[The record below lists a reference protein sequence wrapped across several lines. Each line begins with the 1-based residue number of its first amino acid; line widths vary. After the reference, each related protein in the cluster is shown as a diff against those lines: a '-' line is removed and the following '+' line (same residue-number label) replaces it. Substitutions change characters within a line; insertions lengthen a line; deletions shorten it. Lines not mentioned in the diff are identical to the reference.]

1 MRLIAGIGQIVL
13 SWAPLGRSCVGLRKD
28 ITKRAQYHWLDTVM
42 KCCHRPS
49 CEHTLQQR
57 LSLDVSE
64 LVGAFNELGPML
76 FETGYFDIKCL
87 CDWLANHVGLSPH
100 TECFCRVFIFYSKA
114 PIELRRELVLR
125 ECSLPQLL
133 ENDMDR
139 MFTALYRRQ
148 WGHYRSKMGNELS
161 PLDLTVSSMA

>member
-1 MRLIAGIGQIVL
+1 MALPRQNLETCTFTVCVLQFQLSVHTFDMCLIAGIGQIIL

-49 CEHTLQQR
+49 CDHTLQQR

-87 CDWLANHVGLSPH
+87 CDWLANHVSLSASY
-100 TECFCRVFIFYSKA
+100 RV
-114 PIELRRELVLR
+114 
-125 ECSLPQLL
+125 LL
-133 ENDMDR
+133 QSVHFLFQGANR
-139 MFTALYRRQ
+139 A
-148 WGHYRSKMGNELS
+148 
-161 PLDLTVSSMA
+161 SSGTCA